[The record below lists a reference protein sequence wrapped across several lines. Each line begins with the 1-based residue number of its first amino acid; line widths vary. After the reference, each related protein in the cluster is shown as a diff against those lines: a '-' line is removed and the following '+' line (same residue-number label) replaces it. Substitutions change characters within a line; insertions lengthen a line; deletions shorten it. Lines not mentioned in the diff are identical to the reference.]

1 MSKCEL
7 KPGVYW
13 VGGIDWD
20 LRSFHGYTT
29 DRGTTYN
36 AYLIV
41 DEKIVLVDTVKH
53 YLFDEM
59 LERIRE
65 IVDPSKIDILVSNH
79 TEMDHSGSLEKM
91 VALNPNAAVVCSPN
105 GEKNLRRHFKKDWN
119 FKVVKTG
126 DTIKIGKRTLAFQL
140 LPMIHWPDSMA
151 TYIPEDRLLL
161 PNDAFG
167 QHIAT
172 AERFD
177 DELDWGVLREEAAK
191 YWANIVLPYSD
202 QVKGALPAVAALSF
216 DMIGPS
222 HGVIWRS
229 RIPDILKEYTKWAN
243 NETEKRALIVYETMW
258 HSTEMMAH
266 RLKQGL
272 EDAGVPV
279 TMRRLGIGHLS
290 DIITD
295 VLSARLILLGSPTL
309 NNGMMPTMGEFL
321 TYVKGLRPK
330 KRIGFCFGSFG
341 WGGQAVGEME
351 AVVKD
356 MGWEMPRK
364 GINLKFIPD
373 ESELAACHEAG
384 RALGEQL
391 NKQV

>member
-1 MSKCEL
+1 MAKCEI

-53 YLFDEM
+53 YLFEEM
-59 LERIRE
+59 LGRIRE
-65 IVDPSKIDILVSNH
+65 IIDPSKIDIIVSNH

-91 VALNPNAAVVCSPN
+91 VALCPNATVVCSPN
-105 GEKNLRRHFKKDWN
+105 GERNLRRHFKKDWK

-126 DTIKIGKRTLAFQL
+126 DSIRIGKRTLVFQL
-140 LPMIHWPDSMA
+140 LTMIHWPDSMA
-151 TYIPEDRLLL
+151 TYIPEDKLLL

-177 DELDWGVLREEAAK
+177 DELDWGILREEAAK

-202 QVKGALPAVAALSF
+202 QVKAALPAVAALSF

-222 HGVIWRS
+222 HGIIWRS

-243 NETEKRALIVYETMW
+243 NETEKRAVIVYETMW

-295 VLSARLILLGSPTL
+295 VLSARLILVGSPTL

-330 KRIGFCFGSFG
+330 KRVGFCFGSYG
-341 WGGQAVGEME
+341 WGGQAVGQME
-351 AVVKD
+351 EVVKD
-356 MGWEMPRK
+356 MGWEMPEK
-364 GINLKFIPD
+364 GINLKFVPD
-373 ESELAACHEAG
+373 DTELKDCYEAG
-384 RALGEQL
+384 RALGEHL
-391 NKQV
+391 KKQV

>member
-1 MSKCEL
+1 MSKCEI
-7 KPGVYW
+7 KPGVFW

-20 LRSFHGYTT
+20 LRNFHGYTT

-36 AYLIV
+36 AYLIM

-59 LERIRE
+59 LARIKE
-65 IVDPSKIDILVSNH
+65 IVDPSKIDIIVSNH

-91 VALNPNAAVVCSPN
+91 LKLCPNAQLVCSPN
-105 GEKNLRRHFKKDWN
+105 GERNLRRHFKQNWN

-126 DTIKIGKRTLAFQL
+126 DTIKIGRRTLVFQL
-140 LPMIHWPDSMA
+140 LTMIHWPDSMA
-151 TYIPEDRLLL
+151 TYIPEDKLLL

-167 QHIAT
+167 QHIAS

-177 DELDWGVLREEAAK
+177 DQLDWGILKEEAAK

-202 QVKGALPAVAALSF
+202 QVKAALPVVAALDF

-222 HGVIWRS
+222 HGIIWRS
-229 RIPDILKEYTKWAN
+229 RIPEILKEYTKWAN
-243 NETEKRALIVYETMW
+243 NETEKRALIVYDSMW
-258 HSTEMMAH
+258 NSTHLIALALM
-266 RLKQGL
+266 RGL

-279 TMRRLGIGHLS
+279 TIRKLGASHLS
-290 DIITD
+290 DVITD
-295 VLSARLILLGSPTL
+295 VLSARLILVGSPTL
-309 NNGMMPTMGEFL
+309 NNGMLPTMGEFL

-330 KRIGFCFGSFG
+330 KRIGFAFGSYG
-341 WGGQAVGEME
+341 WGGQALEELETAM
-351 AVVKD
+351 KD
-356 MGWEMPRK
+356 MGWELPRK

-373 ESELAACHEAG
+373 EEELASCRDIG
-384 RALGEQL
+384 RALGEL
-391 NKQV
+391 LKTKD

>member
-1 MSKCEL
+1 MAKCEI

-20 LRSFHGYTT
+20 IRTFHGYTT

-41 DEKIVLVDTVKH
+41 DDKVVLVDTVKH
-53 YLFDEM
+53 YLFEEM
-59 LERIRE
+59 LGRIRE

-151 TYIPEDRLLL
+151 TFIPEDKLLL

-167 QHIAT
+167 QHIAS

-177 DELDWGVLREEAAK
+177 DQLDWGILREEAAK

-202 QVKGALPAVAALSF
+202 QVRAALPAVGALKF

-222 HGVIWRS
+222 HGIIWRS
-229 RIPDILKEYTKWAN
+229 RIPDILKEYTKWAG
-243 NETEKRALIVYETMW
+243 NETEKRALIVYDTMW

-279 TMRRLGIGHLS
+279 VMRRLGIGHLS
-290 DIITD
+290 DIMTD
-295 VLSARLILLGSPTL
+295 VLSSRLILLGSPTL
-309 NNGMMPTMGEFL
+309 NNGMMPSMGEFL

-330 KRIGFCFGSFG
+330 KRTGFAFGSFG

-351 AVVKD
+351 AVLKD
-356 MGWEMPRK
+356 MGWEMPLK
-364 GINLKFIPD
+364 GINLKFVPD
-373 ESELAACHEAG
+373 EPELESCRAAG

-391 NKQV
+391 MKQA

>member
-1 MSKCEL
+1 MSKCEI
-7 KPGVYW
+7 KPGVFW

-36 AYLIV
+36 AYLIM
-41 DEKIVLVDTVKH
+41 DEKVVLVDTVKH
-53 YLFDEM
+53 YMCDEM
-59 LERIRE
+59 LERISE
-65 IVDPSKIDILVSNH
+65 IVDPSKIDIIVSNH
-79 TEMDHSGSLEKM
+79 TEMDHSGSLERM
-91 VALNPNAAVVCSPN
+91 VKLCPNATVVCSPN

-119 FKVVKTG
+119 FNVVKTG
-126 DTIKIGKRTLAFQL
+126 DAIKIGKRTLAFQL
-140 LPMIHWPDSMA
+140 LTMIHWPDSMA

-167 QHIAT
+167 QHIAS

-177 DELDWGVLREEAAK
+177 DQLEWGVLKEEAAK

-202 QVKGALPAVAALSF
+202 QVKAALPAVAALSF
-216 DMIGPS
+216 DMIAPS
-222 HGVIWRS
+222 HGIIWRS

-243 NETEKRALIVYETMW
+243 NDTDKRAIIIYETMW
-258 HSTEMMAH
+258 HSTELMAH
-266 RLKQGL
+266 QFKRGL

-279 TMRRLGIGHLS
+279 AMRRLGIGHLS
-290 DIITD
+290 DIMTD

-330 KRIGFCFGSFG
+330 KRIGFAFGSFG

-351 AVVKD
+351 AVLKE
-356 MGWEMPRK
+356 MGWEMPQK

-373 ESELAACHEAG
+373 ETELAACREAG
-384 RALGEQL
+384 RALGEIL
-391 NKQV
+391 KKQV

>member
-1 MSKCEL
+1 MAKCEI

-20 LRSFHGYTT
+20 IRMFHGYTT

-59 LERIRE
+59 LARIKE
-65 IVDPSKIDILVSNH
+65 IVDPSRIDIIVSNH
-79 TEMDHSGSLEKM
+79 TEMDHSGSLQKM
-91 VALNPNAAVVCSPN
+91 VDLNPNATVVCSPN
-105 GEKNLRRHFKKDWN
+105 GERNLRRHFKKDWK

-126 DTIKIGKRTLAFQL
+126 DSIRIGKRTLVFQL
-140 LPMIHWPDSMA
+140 LTMIHWPDSMA
-151 TYIPEDRLLL
+151 TYIPEDKLLL

-177 DELDWGVLREEAAK
+177 DELDWGILREEAAK

-202 QVKGALPAVAALSF
+202 QVKAALPAVAALSF
-216 DMIGPS
+216 DMIAPS
-222 HGVIWRS
+222 HGIIWRS
-229 RIPDILKEYTKWAN
+229 RIPDILREYTKWAN
-243 NETEKRALIVYETMW
+243 NETEKRAVIVYDTMW
-258 HSTEMMAH
+258 HSTELMAH

-272 EDAGVPV
+272 EDSGVPV
-279 TMRRLGIGHLS
+279 EMRRLGIGHLS

-330 KRIGFCFGSFG
+330 KRVGFCFGSYG

-356 MGWEMPRK
+356 MGWEMPQK
-364 GINLKFIPD
+364 GINLKFVPD
-373 ESELAACHEAG
+373 ETELKDCYEAG
-384 RALGEQL
+384 RALGEHL
-391 NKQV
+391 KKQV

>member
-1 MSKCEL
+1 MSKCEI
-7 KPGVYW
+7 KPGVFW

-20 LRSFHGYTT
+20 LRNFHGYTT

-36 AYLIV
+36 AYLIM

-59 LERIRE
+59 LSRISE
-65 IVDPSKIDILVSNH
+65 VVDPSKIDIIVSNH

-91 VALNPNAAVVCSPN
+91 LKLCPNAQLVCSPN
-105 GEKNLRRHFKKDWN
+105 GERNLRRHFKQNWN

-126 DTIKIGKRTLAFQL
+126 DTIKIGRRTLVFQL
-140 LPMIHWPDSMA
+140 LTMIHWPDSMA
-151 TYIPEDRLLL
+151 TYIPEDKLLL

-167 QHIAT
+167 QHIAS

-177 DELDWGVLREEAAK
+177 DQLDWGILKEEAAK

-202 QVKGALPAVAALSF
+202 QVKAALPVVAALDF
-216 DMIGPS
+216 NMIGPS
-222 HGVIWRS
+222 HGIIWRS

-243 NETEKRALIVYETMW
+243 NDTEKRALIVYDTMW
-258 HSTEMMAH
+258 NSTHLIARALM
-266 RLKQGL
+266 LGI

-279 TMRRLGIGHLS
+279 SIRKLGSSHLS
-290 DIITD
+290 DVITE
-295 VLSARLILLGSPTL
+295 VLSARLILIGSPTL
-309 NNGMMPTMGEFL
+309 NNGILPSMGEFL

-330 KRIGFCFGSFG
+330 KRIGFAFGSFG

-351 AVVKD
+351 GILKE
-356 MGWEMPRK
+356 MGWELPLK
-364 GINLKFIPD
+364 GINIKFVPD
-373 ESELAACHEAG
+373 ETELAACREAG
-384 RALGEQL
+384 RALGEIL
-391 NKQV
+391 KKA

>member
-1 MSKCEL
+1 MSKCEI

-20 LRSFHGYTT
+20 IRTFHGYTT

-41 DEKIVLVDTVKH
+41 DEKVVLVDTVKH

-59 LERIRE
+59 LGRIRE
-65 IVDPSKIDILVSNH
+65 IVDPAKIDIIVSNH

-91 VALNPNAAVVCSPN
+91 VKLCPDATVVCSPN
-105 GEKNLRRHFKKDWN
+105 GERNLRRHFKKDWN

-151 TYIPEDRLLL
+151 TYIPEDKLLL

-167 QHIAT
+167 QHIAS

-177 DELDWGVLREEAAK
+177 DQLEWGILKEEAAK

-202 QVKGALPAVAALSF
+202 QVKAALPAVASLKF

-222 HGVIWRS
+222 HGLIWRS
-229 RIPDILKEYTKWAN
+229 HIPDILKEYAKWAG
-243 NETEKRALIVYETMW
+243 NETEKRALIVYDTMW
-258 HSTEMMAH
+258 HSTEMMAQTF
-266 RLKQGL
+266 KEGL

-279 TMRRLGIGHLS
+279 AMRRLGIGHLS
-290 DIITD
+290 DIMTD

-309 NNGMMPTMGEFL
+309 NNGMMPSMGEFL

-330 KRIGFCFGSFG
+330 RRIGFAFGSFG

-351 AVVKD
+351 AVLKD
-356 MGWEMPRK
+356 MGWELPQK
-364 GINLKFIPD
+364 GLNLKFIPD
-373 ESELAACHEAG
+373 ETELAACREAG
-384 RALGEQL
+384 RALGEML
-391 NKQV
+391 KQKI

>member
-1 MSKCEL
+1 MSKCEI

-20 LRSFHGYTT
+20 IRMFHGYTT

-36 AYLIV
+36 AYLIM

-59 LERIRE
+59 LSRVSE
-65 IVDPSKIDILVSNH
+65 IVDPAKIDIIVSNH
-79 TEMDHSGSLEKM
+79 TEMDHSGSLERMLK
-91 VALNPNAAVVCSPN
+91 LCPNAQLVCSPN
-105 GEKNLRRHFKKDWN
+105 GERNLRRHFKQNWN

-126 DTIKIGKRTLAFQL
+126 DTIKIGRRTLVFQL
-140 LPMIHWPDSMA
+140 LTMIHWPDSMA
-151 TYIPEDRLLL
+151 TYIPEDKLLL

-167 QHIAT
+167 QHIAS

-177 DELDWGVLREEAAK
+177 DQLDWGILKEEAAK

-202 QVKGALPAVAALSF
+202 QVKAALPVVAALDF
-216 DMIGPS
+216 NMIGPS
-222 HGVIWRS
+222 HGIIWRS
-229 RIPDILKEYTKWAN
+229 RIPEILKEYTKWAN
-243 NETEKRALIVYETMW
+243 NDTEKRALIVYDTMW

-279 TMRRLGIGHLS
+279 SIHKLGSSHLS
-290 DIITD
+290 DVITE
-295 VLSARLILLGSPTL
+295 VLSARLVLVGSPTL
-309 NNGMMPTMGEFL
+309 NNGMLPSMGEFL
-321 TYVKGLRPK
+321 TYLKGLRPK
-330 KRIGFCFGSFG
+330 KRIGFVFGSFG

-351 AVVKD
+351 GILKE
-356 MGWEMPRK
+356 MGWVLPQK

-373 ESELAACHEAG
+373 ESELAACREAG
-384 RALGEQL
+384 RALGEIL
-391 NKQV
+391 KKA

>member
-1 MSKCEL
+1 MAKCEI

-20 LRSFHGYTT
+20 LRNFHGYTT

-59 LERIRE
+59 LARIKE
-65 IVDPSKIDILVSNH
+65 IVDPSRIDIIVSNH
-79 TEMDHSGSLEKM
+79 TEMDHSGSLQKM
-91 VALNPNAAVVCSPN
+91 VDLNPNATVVCSPN
-105 GEKNLRRHFKKDWN
+105 GERNLRRHFKKDWK

-126 DTIKIGKRTLAFQL
+126 DSIRIGKRTLVFQL
-140 LPMIHWPDSMA
+140 LTMIHWPDSMA
-151 TYIPEDRLLL
+151 TYIPEDKLLL

-177 DELDWGVLREEAAK
+177 DELDWGILREEAAK

-202 QVKGALPAVAALSF
+202 QVKAALPAVAALSF
-216 DMIGPS
+216 DMIAPS
-222 HGVIWRS
+222 HGIIWRS
-229 RIPDILKEYTKWAN
+229 RIPDILREYTKWAN
-243 NETEKRALIVYETMW
+243 NETEKRAVIVYDTMW
-258 HSTEMMAH
+258 HSTELMAH

-272 EDAGVPV
+272 EDSGVPV
-279 TMRRLGIGHLS
+279 EMRRLGIGHLS

-330 KRIGFCFGSFG
+330 KRVGFCFGSYG

-356 MGWEMPRK
+356 MGWEMPQK
-364 GINLKFIPD
+364 GINLKFVPD
-373 ESELAACHEAG
+373 ETELKDCYEAG
-384 RALGEQL
+384 RALGEHL
-391 NKQV
+391 KKQV

>member
-1 MSKCEL
+1 MAKCEI

-20 LRSFHGYTT
+20 IRTFHGYTT

-41 DEKIVLVDTVKH
+41 DENIVLVDTVKH

-59 LERIRE
+59 LGRIKE
-65 IVDPSKIDILVSNH
+65 IIDPAKIDILVSNH

-91 VALNPNAAVVCSPN
+91 VKLCPDATVVCSPN
-105 GEKNLRRHFKKDWN
+105 GEKNLRRHFKQDWN

-167 QHIAT
+167 QHIAS

-177 DELDWGVLREEAAK
+177 DQLEWGILKEESAK

-202 QVKGALPAVAALSF
+202 QVKAALPAVASLKF
-216 DMIGPS
+216 DMIAPS
-222 HGVIWRS
+222 HGIIWRS
-229 RIPDILKEYTKWAN
+229 RIPDILKEYTKWAG
-243 NETEKRALIVYETMW
+243 NETEKRALIVYDTMW

-266 RLKQGL
+266 RFKQGL

-279 TMRRLGIGHLS
+279 AMRRLGIGHLS
-290 DIITD
+290 DIMTD
-295 VLSARLILLGSPTL
+295 VLSSRLIILGSPTL
-309 NNGMMPTMGEFL
+309 NNGMMPSMGEFL

-330 KRIGFCFGSFG
+330 KRTGFAFGSFG

-351 AVVKD
+351 AVLKD
-356 MGWEMPRK
+356 MGWEMPLK
-364 GINLKFIPD
+364 GINLKFVPD
-373 ESELAACHEAG
+373 ETELGACREAG
-384 RALGEQL
+384 RALGEML
-391 NKQV
+391 KKQV

>member
-1 MSKCEL
+1 MTRCEI

-20 LRSFHGYTT
+20 IRTFHGYTT

-36 AYLIV
+36 AYLVV

-53 YLFDEM
+53 YLFEEM
-59 LERIRE
+59 LSRIRE
-65 IVDPSKIDILVSNH
+65 IVDPSRIDILVSNH

-91 VALNPNAAVVCSPN
+91 VKLCPNATVVCSPN

-126 DTIKIGKRTLAFQL
+126 DTLKIGRRTLVFQL
-140 LPMIHWPDSMA
+140 LTMIHWPDSMA
-151 TYIPEDRLLL
+151 TYIPEDKLLL

-167 QHIAT
+167 QHIAS

-177 DELDWGVLREEAAK
+177 DQLDWGILKEEAAK

-202 QVKGALPAVAALSF
+202 QVKAALPAVASLEF

-222 HGVIWRS
+222 HGIIWRS
-229 RIPDILKEYTKWAN
+229 RIPDILKEYTKWADN
-243 NETEKRALIVYETMW
+243 DTDKRAIIVYETMW

-266 RLKQGL
+266 RFKEGL
-272 EDAGVPV
+272 EETGVPV
-279 TMRRLGIGHLS
+279 AMRRLGIGHLS

-295 VLSARLILLGSPTL
+295 LLSARLILLGSPTL
-309 NNGMMPTMGEFL
+309 NNGMMPAMGEFL

-330 KRIGFCFGSFG
+330 KRIGFAFGSYG

-351 AVVKD
+351 AVLKD
-356 MGWEMPRK
+356 MGWELPQK
-364 GINLKFIPD
+364 GMNLKFIPD
-373 ESELAACHEAG
+373 ETELAACREAG
-384 RALGEQL
+384 RALGEL
-391 NKQV
+391 LKKQE